1 MEQVLVNSMKG
12 APVNQCWTGKDLA
25 AEFGDNSSLG
35 LVLRRLEEKTWSQ
48 GKVICQVRLNGEIL
62 SEDQEKTLGD
72 LALTEIK
79 NLSIAIENP
88 DRLISSTLQS
98 QLQMLEPL
106 KNQCL
111 TASEQF
117 RDAQLDEAHQKLNDL
132 LEASRWLTEGLTLIK
147 SIHEGADTDQWQAA
161 EEKYRMAL
169 DELVRALEVSD
180 HNQTADILEYEVLT
194 SFEAWSEVLGRLLEM
209 CVSDQG

>member
-88 DRLISSTLQS
+88 DRLISSTLPWDTPRK
-98 QLQMLEPL
+98 E
-106 KNQCL
+106 
-111 TASEQF
+111 F
-117 RDAQLDEAHQKLNDL
+117 
-132 LEASRWLTEGLTLIK
+132 
-147 SIHEGADTDQWQAA
+147 ADPQ
-161 EEKYRMAL
+161 
-169 DELVRALEVSD
+169 
-180 HNQTADILEYEVLT
+180 
-194 SFEAWSEVLGRLLEM
+194 RLHGTLEM
-209 CVSDQG
+209 AYFH